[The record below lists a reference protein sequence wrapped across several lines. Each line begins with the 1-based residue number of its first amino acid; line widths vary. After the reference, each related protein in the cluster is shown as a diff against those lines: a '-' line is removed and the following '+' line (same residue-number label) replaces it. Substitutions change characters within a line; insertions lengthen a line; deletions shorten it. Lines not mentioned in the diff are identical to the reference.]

1 MVVIERVGA
10 DPALAALFRAV
21 ACHQPHM
28 PSSDSLDGQLNASG
42 DIELPQ
48 EGSDVEVRGSDADTQ
63 ACADLVVRE
72 TLDDKRQ
79 HGSLPAGKRFDLLYS
94 SRQASAC

>member
-10 DPALAALFRAV
+10 DPPLPAFFRAV

-28 PSSDSLDGQLNASG
+28 SSSDGLDGQLNASG
-42 DIELPQ
+42 DLELQQ
-48 EGSDVEVRGSDADTQ
+48 EGSDVEVRGSGADTQ
-63 ACADLVVRE
+63 ACADLVVGE

-79 HGSLPAGKRFDLLYS
+79 HGSLLAGKRFDLLCS
-94 SRQASAC
+94 PRQISPC